1 VIVSQRKDLLVL
13 LGDDLGT
20 YRRRHRGT
28 DDERATD

>member
-1 VIVSQRKDLLVL
+1 VIVSQRKDLLVR

-20 YRRRHRGT
+20 CRRRHRET